1 MSASV
6 FGRAAEPIVIDVWSD
21 VVCPFCYLGH
31 AVLEEAVA
39 QFPHG
44 SAVEIRY
51 HSFQLN
57 PGFKPGQAIR
67 ADDYLAS
74 QVHLPKEQ
82 IAASHAQLT
91 SRGASPAWTTA
102 SRTC

>member
-1 MSASV
+1 MSTSV

-31 AVLEEAVA
+31 AVLEESVA
-39 QFPHG
+39 QFPYG
-44 SAVEIRY
+44 VEIRY

-57 PGFKPGQAIR
+57 PGMKVGQSIR
-67 ADDYLAS
+67 ADDYLAA

-82 IAASHAQLT
+82 IEASHAHLT
-91 SRGASPAWTTA
+91 ERGARSGLDY
-102 SRTC
+102 RF